1 MRVKVGLITKRWGR
15 RGEIK
20 VKTPY
25 PPHFFI
31 NKKVYI
37 LKEEYTVI
45 SARKLKGDIVVM
57 KLSGVEDINRA
68 EILRNLYVEVEE
80 KDLEPLGENEY
91 YVYQLLG
98 CDVLDENYGF
108 LGKVKDLHE
117 WAPYWTLE
125 VFGEKEIL
133 IPFVSEFVIEVN
145 VERKEIKT
153 RLPKGYV
160 EAL

>member
-1 MRVKVGLITKRWGR
+1 VGEEGGNKGKNPLSPT
-15 RGEIK
+15 
-20 VKTPY
+20 
-25 PPHFFI
+25 FFYKQKSVYFEGGVYG
-31 NKKVYI
+31 NFRKKIEGGYVGY
-37 LKEEYTVI
+37 E
-45 SARKLKGDIVVM
+45 
-57 KLSGVEDINRA
+57 LSGVEDINKA
-68 EILRNLYVEVEE
+68 ELLRNLYVEVEE

-133 IPFVSEFVIEVN
+133 IPFVSEFVIEVD
-145 VERKEIKT
+145 VERKEIRT

>member
-1 MRVKVGLITKRWGR
+1 MGLITKRWGR

-31 NKKVYI
+31 NKKVYV
-37 LKEEYTVI
+37 LNGEYMVI
-45 SARKLKGDIVVM
+45 SARKLKGDMLVM
-57 KLSGVEDINRA
+57 KLSGVEDINKA

-98 CDVLDENYGF
+98 CDVFDENYGF

-117 WAPYWTLE
+117 WAHYWTLE

-133 IPFVSEFVIEVN
+133 IPFVSEFVIDVD
-145 VERKEIKT
+145 VERKEIRT